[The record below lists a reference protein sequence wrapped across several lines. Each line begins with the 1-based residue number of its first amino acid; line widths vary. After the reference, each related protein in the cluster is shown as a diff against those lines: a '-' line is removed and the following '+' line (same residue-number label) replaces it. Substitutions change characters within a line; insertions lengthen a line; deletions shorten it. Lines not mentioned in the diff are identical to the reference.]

1 MYTVAG
7 GRCPSASCGR
17 SVLYSLRNASKA
29 RCCSLRFE
37 RGGLAVSAFSVRC
50 IRSCLPF
57 CCGRPGWIRSGRM
70 PSLIHQMAKW
80 ESPAGAQEAKGGP
93 LSVRMASGSP
103 YSRKADSKMGCTTR
117 AVVRSRPSHRR
128 RNRLKPSEM
137 VSVCTA
143 HPEVPLEVGAP
154 DGVRSVVAKERSRV
168 WRCSAPSGAAGHHQ
182 ATPAENPRHR
192 AARRKIQSRVLRRQ
206 GQEQFLGTPE
216 RMASSGTHDELGH
229 FLRDSGGM
237 AVRSTRPVKKR
248 SRAIG
253 GVALDPLVARLPA
266 DA

>member
-29 RCCSLRFE
+29 RCCSLRLE

-70 PSLIHQMAKW
+70 PSAELDPPDGQVGKPGRCAGGEGWSVVRADGIR
-80 ESPAGAQEAKGGP
+80 ESVLAEGRLEDGLHDACGGP
-93 LSVRMASGSP
+93 QQALAPEEKPAEAVRDGERVHVAS
-103 YSRKADSKMGCTTR
+103 
-117 AVVRSRPSHRR
+117 
-128 RNRLKPSEM
+128 
-137 VSVCTA
+137 TA

-192 AARRKIQSRVLRRQ
+192 AARRKFQPP
-206 GQEQFLGTPE
+206 GTSPP
-216 RMASSGTHDELGH
+216 
-229 FLRDSGGM
+229 
-237 AVRSTRPVKKR
+237 RS
-248 SRAIG
+248 
-253 GVALDPLVARLPA
+253 
-266 DA
+266 

>member
-1 MYTVAG
+1 MSFEEETGSRNRSREGRLLVADVSPPIG
-7 GRCPSASCGR
+7 PGSGSNFGRR

-29 RCCSLRFE
+29 RCCSLRLE

-80 ESPAGAQEAKGGP
+80 ESPADAQEAKGGP

-117 AVVRSRPSHRR
+117 AVVRRRPSHRR

-137 VSVCTA
+137 VSVCT
-143 HPEVPLEVGAP
+143 
-154 DGVRSVVAKERSRV
+154 
-168 WRCSAPSGAAGHHQ
+168 
-182 ATPAENPRHR
+182 
-192 AARRKIQSRVLRRQ
+192 
-206 GQEQFLGTPE
+206 
-216 RMASSGTHDELGH
+216 
-229 FLRDSGGM
+229 
-237 AVRSTRPVKKR
+237 
-248 SRAIG
+248 
-253 GVALDPLVARLPA
+253 
-266 DA
+266 